1 MPHGPD
7 HPITRRSLL
16 ALTVRGV
23 ALLGAGVG
31 IGALTRR
38 SHAQPRTVWQLDPNL
53 CVACGNCQ
61 THCVLDV
68 SAVKCVHGYDI
79 CGYCKLCSGYFEAG
93 AANLDSGAE
102 NQNCPVGAIQRTWV
116 EDPFYEYKI
125 DEKLCIACGQ
135 CVKGCNGYGN
145 GSLFLQVRHDRCLHC
160 NQCSIALACPAQALR
175 QVHADNP
182 YLLKKREHS
191 G

>member
-1 MPHGPD
+1 MAQGPE
-7 HPITRRSLL
+7 HSISRRKLL
-16 ALTVRGV
+16 SMTVRGAAV
-23 ALLGAGVG
+23 VGAAGALGALVQRG
-31 IGALTRR
+31 
-38 SHAQPRTVWQLDPNL
+38 SAQARMVWQLDPNL
-53 CVACGNCQ
+53 CIACGNCQ

-93 AANLDSGAE
+93 AANLNSGAE
-102 NQNCPVGAIQRTWV
+102 NQNCPVGAIKRSWV
-116 EDPFYEYKI
+116 EDPFYEYTI
-125 DEKLCIACGQ
+125 DEKLCIACGL

-145 GSLFLQVRHDRCLHC
+145 GSLFLQVRHDRCLNC
-160 NQCSIALACPAQALR
+160 NQCSIAVACPAQAFKH
-175 QVHADNP
+175 VPADQA